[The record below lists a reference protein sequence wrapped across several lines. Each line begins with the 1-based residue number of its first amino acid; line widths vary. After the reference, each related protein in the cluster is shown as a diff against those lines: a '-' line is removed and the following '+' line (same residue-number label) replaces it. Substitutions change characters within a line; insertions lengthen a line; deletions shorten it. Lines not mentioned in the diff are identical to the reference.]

1 MSERRE
7 YWLRSLIAWLVIG
20 PLGLV
25 ILFPFA
31 VMIATALK
39 PAAEILTPQ
48 AEWFGSR
55 LAFENF
61 ISMWKATNFG
71 PALINSLFVSGLSTL
86 FALAVAV
93 PAAYGLARHSFRGSG
108 AFRHFLLVT
117 QMLSPIVLVIGLFRL
132 LASLGLIDN
141 LSSVTLICAAFNI
154 TFAVW
159 MMQSYFETVPR
170 DLEEAAWLEGAGRI
184 RAALT
189 VFLPLAAPAIAVTAL
204 FTFIQTWNEFVM
216 ALTMLR
222 RQENYTL
229 TIQVFSLVAG
239 RYTIEWHH
247 VMAAAFAATLP
258 VAVLFSWLQG
268 YMVKGLAIGSVK

>member
-1 MSERRE
+1 MSARRR
-7 YWLRSLIAWLVIG
+7 YWMRSLVAWLVIG
-20 PLGLV
+20 PLALIV
-25 ILFPFA
+25 LFPFA

-39 PAAEILTPQ
+39 PANEILTPK
-48 AEWFGSR
+48 AEWFGTR

-61 ISMWKATNFG
+61 VTMWQATKFG
-71 PALINSLFVSGLSTL
+71 PALINSLLVSTLSTL
-86 FALAVAV
+86 IALAVAI
-93 PAAYGLARHSFRGSG
+93 PAAYGLTRYRFSG
-108 AFRHFLLVT
+108 ATPFRHFLLIT

-132 LASLGLIDN
+132 FAAFGLIDN
-141 LSSVTLICAAFNI
+141 LSYVTLIYAAFNI

-170 DLEEAAWLEGAGRI
+170 ELEEAAWLEGAGRF
-184 RAALT
+184 RTAVT

-204 FTFIQTWNEFVM
+204 FTFIQTWNEFVI

-247 VMAAAFAATLP
+247 VMAAALLATLP

-268 YMVKGLAIGSVK
+268 YIVKGLAIGSVK